1 MPESTEYWVFDCG
14 CISWDYWLWVYFMLE
29 GGFIMEF
36 RVYFIDGLGLRL
48 CCMMGHWLGVY
59 FIIGHW
65 LRECS
70 MIGH

>member
-1 MPESTEYWVFDCG
+1 
-14 CISWDYWLWVYFMLE
+14 MLE
-29 GGFIMEF
+29 GGFIMKF